1 MVLPLIATL
10 CRSRLLILYLSPDKM
25 MEVSDSARLYEPEIC
40 SCWAAPALPS
50 PGHKLPE
57 LRRQINPDAQI
68 RLSFNNISNYK
79 YLQYTQDVTDDSNYW
94 SNVLTEAIYKS
105 VLCPRRVCSIKMAN
119 FFYRWLRAMGW
130 VWVGH
135 EKSRL
140 QQVCCSERNLRCL
153 YILSHFEGLFIN
165 ICRELKFAL
174 QSNVTDRLIA
184 TNTIWPIFLFQ
195 ASLYQMGAFPS
206 WHDLGHIHTSAMSI
220 YIS

>member
-1 MVLPLIATL
+1 MNRRFAAVEPHPHCHLRDINCPNYADRLTL
-10 CRSRLLILYLSPDKM
+10 MRRLGCHSTIYQTTS
-25 MEVSDSARLYEPEIC
+25 
-40 SCWAAPALPS
+40 
-50 PGHKLPE
+50 
-57 LRRQINPDAQI
+57 
-68 RLSFNNISNYK
+68 ISNTRRMSLMILTIGPMFSQK
-79 YLQYTQDVTDDSNYW
+79 QY
-94 SNVLTEAIYKS
+94 
-105 VLCPRRVCSIKMAN
+105 IKACFAPGVFALSRWRI